1 MPNIQKLG
9 AALLTNA
16 QKVKDI
22 ITCLQGVV
30 PAFESSLINS
40 EDYRDKAKA
49 VHQNMRVLAE
59 LHPNWSEEGHVV
71 VGGNREGVPP
81 LDTNDPLSNI
91 YLYSEQLFH
100 AWNKMSI
107 VRPSIR
113 GLADGCAEFRIALE
127 KLQQECAVS
136 CEVPSEPKSPSQ

>member
-1 MPNIQKLG
+1 MPNIQKSG

-22 ITCLQGVV
+22 IACLQGVV
-30 PAFESSLINS
+30 PAFESSLIHS
-40 EDYRDKAKA
+40 DDYRDKATA
-49 VHQNMRVLAE
+49 VHQSMRALAE

-81 LDTNDPLSNI
+81 LDTSDPLSNV

-113 GLADGCAEFRIALE
+113 GLADGCAEFRVALE
-127 KLQQECAVS
+127 KLTQECSAAAI
-136 CEVPSEPKSPSQ
+136 EPRSPNQ

>member
-9 AALLTNA
+9 ATLLTNA

-22 ITCLQGVV
+22 IACLQGVV
-30 PAFESSLINS
+30 PAFESSLIHS
-40 EDYRDKAKA
+40 EDYRDKARA
-49 VHQNMRVLAE
+49 VHQNMCVLAE
-59 LHPNWSEEGHVV
+59 MHPNWSDEGHVV
-71 VGGNREGVPP
+71 VGGNREGVAP
-81 LDTNDPLSNI
+81 LDPNDPLTNI

-113 GLADGCAEFRIALE
+113 GLADGCAEFRIALD
-127 KLQQECAVS
+127 KLQQECLAPS
-136 CEVPSEPKSPSQ
+136 LAPSEPRSPNQ